1 MPRKAMVLAA
11 GLGTRLRPLT
21 ARRPKPAMPLC
32 GVPPLRF
39 TLARLKAAGVEEVVV
54 NTHWLPEVIEAVVGD
69 PAELGLTVR
78 YSYEPTLLGT
88 GGGLKKVA
96 EHFQD
101 ETFYLVNGKLLF
113 DADLEGAV
121 AFHRDHQALATM
133 VLRPYPEGSR
143 YSAIE
148 IDEGGRIR
156 RFVDQFEW
164 AGPLTKCLFT
174 GVHVLEPRVLEYLP
188 PAIEVCINAWA
199 YPRMMAADEV
209 VCGYLQTAGYWAEP
223 STPARYLAAVEDLL
237 EGKVDL
243 ARFRE
248 GGADPFA
255 GTTGDSRGSTST
267 RRRGGR
273 VGAARAAVL
282 RGPGGRARR
291 RLRGGARRGHRGG
304 GGAGGRGGGH
314 PLGGVA
320 GDGHPGRRA
329 PGPDHRPQGPPGA
342 CGQRR
347 LGRRAHVPAAAG
359 GAAAGGDPA
368 AGIRRRGS
376 GRGRR

>member
-32 GVPPLRF
+32 GEPPLRF
-39 TLARLKAAGVEEVVV
+39 TLARLKAAGVEEVVI
-54 NTHWLPEVIEAVVGD
+54 NTHWLPEVIEQAVGD
-69 PAELGLTVR
+69 PAALGLTVH
-78 YSYEPTLLGT
+78 YSHEPQILGT
-88 GGGLKKVA
+88 GGGLKKAA

-121 AFHRDHQALATM
+121 RFHRDHQALATM

-148 IDEGGRIR
+148 IDDGGRIR

-199 YPRMMAADEV
+199 YPRMIAADEV
-209 VCGYLQTAGYWAEP
+209 VCGYLQTEGYWAEP
-223 STPARYLAAVEDLL
+223 STPARYLAAVQDLL
-237 EGKVDL
+237 AGRVEL
-243 ARFRE
+243 ARFRA
-248 GGADPFA
+248 GGVDPFA
-255 GTTGDSRGSTST
+255 GTTGDDPGIHVHPDAKV
-267 RRRGGR
+267 GEWVQLEPPCYVGPG
-273 VGAARAAVL
+273 VELGAGCEVGPGAAIEAGAVL
-282 RGPGGRARR
+282 EPGAVVTRSVVWPGTVIRGEE
-291 RLRGGARRGHRGG
+291 RLDKVIALKGHR
-304 GGAGGRGGGH
+304 
-314 PLGGVA
+314 
-320 GDGHPGRRA
+320 
-329 PGPDHRPQGPPGA
+329 
-342 CGQRR
+342 
-347 LGRRAHVPAAAG
+347 VPAAS
-359 GAAAGGDPA
+359 DD
-368 AGIRRRGS
+368 
-376 GRGRR
+376 